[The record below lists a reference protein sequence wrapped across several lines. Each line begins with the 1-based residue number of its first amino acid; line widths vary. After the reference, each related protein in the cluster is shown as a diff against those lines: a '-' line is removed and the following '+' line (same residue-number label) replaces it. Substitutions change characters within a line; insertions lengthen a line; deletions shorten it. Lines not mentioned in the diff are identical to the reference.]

1 MTLPA
6 SQQHL
11 LDGIA
16 GELRTTEPHL
26 AGMFAVFTRLTK
38 DEALPRAEQ
47 LDARARRPRRWL
59 SRLSPRRPWTVASGS
74 GRSRPRRFISGMR
87 VLLLLIPLAL
97 MGLVIAIVGTSTPNA
112 RAACWAHQARL
123 SHAVHQQAKT
133 CLAAVGLRGSE
144 VWLGP
149 ARPRTPAS

>member
-16 GELRTTEPHL
+16 GELRTTEPRL
-26 AGMFAVFTRLTK
+26 AGMFAVFTRLTR

-47 LDARARRPRRWL
+47 LEAGPRAPRRWL
-59 SRLSPRRPWTVASGS
+59 SWLSHRRQRALASGS
-74 GRSRPRRFISGMR
+74 GRSRPRRLISGTR
-87 VLLLLIPLAL
+87 VLLLLIPLSL
-97 MGLVIAIVGTSTPNA
+97 MGLVIALVGTSTPNA

-123 SHAVHQQAKT
+123 SRAVHQQAKT
-133 CLAAVGLRGSE
+133 CLAAVGQRGSE

-149 ARPRTPAS
+149 RQVRTPAS

>member
-16 GELRTTEPHL
+16 GELRTTEPRL
-26 AGMFAVFTRLTK
+26 AGMFAVFTRLTR

-47 LDARARRPRRWL
+47 LEARARRPRRWL
-59 SRLSPRRPWTVASGS
+59 SWLSPRRLWVSGP
-74 GRSRPRRFISGMR
+74 GRSRPRRLISGMR

-97 MGLVIAIVGTSTPNA
+97 MGAVIALIGSSTPNA
-112 RAACWAHQARL
+112 RAACWANQARL
-123 SHAVHQQAKT
+123 SRAVHQQTKT
-133 CLAAVGLRGSE
+133 CLAAVGLRGPE

-149 ARPRTPAS
+149 AGPRTPAS

>member
-16 GELRTTEPHL
+16 GELRTTEPRL
-26 AGMFAVFTRLTK
+26 AGMFAVFTRLTR

-47 LDARARRPRRWL
+47 LEAKARRPRRCPGW
-59 SRLSPRRPWTVASGS
+59 LSPRRPWAVASGS
-74 GRSRPRRFISGMR
+74 GRSRPRRLSSGMR

-112 RAACWAHQARL
+112 RAACWANQARL
-123 SHAVHQQAKT
+123 SRAVHQQTKT

-144 VWLGP
+144 VWVGP
-149 ARPRTPAS
+149 TRPRTPAS

>member
-16 GELRTTEPHL
+16 GELRTTEPRL

-38 DEALPRAEQ
+38 DEALPWAEQ
-47 LDARARRPRRWL
+47 LEARARRPRRWL
-59 SRLSPRRPWTVASGS
+59 SWLSLRRLWASGS
-74 GRSRPRRFISGMR
+74 GRSRPRRLVSGIR

-97 MGLVIAIVGTSTPNA
+97 MGAVIALIGTSTPNA
-112 RAACWAHQARL
+112 RAACWANQARL
-123 SHAVHQQAKT
+123 SRAVHQQTKT
-133 CLAAVGLRGSE
+133 CLAAVGLRGTE
-144 VWLGP
+144 VWPGP

>member
-16 GELRTTEPHL
+16 GELRTTEPRL
-26 AGMFAVFTRLTK
+26 AGMFAVFTWLTR
-38 DEALPRAEQ
+38 DEALPCAEQ
-47 LDARARRPRRWL
+47 LEASARRPRRWL
-59 SRLSPRRPWTVASGS
+59 SWLSPRRLCAVASGS
-74 GRSRPRRFISGMR
+74 GRSRPRRLISRTR

-123 SHAVHQQAKT
+123 SRAAHQQAKT
-133 CLAAVGLRGSE
+133 CLAAVGLRASE
-144 VWLGP
+144 VWPGP
-149 ARPRTPAS
+149 GQPRTPAS